1 MNTTEIEAQNVETQQ
16 LGEIVHPLS
25 EYSLRGKYDELVT
38 QKLTQTYVLQGV
50 ALLGESTVLYA
61 EHNTGKTLITFALL
75 IEAIQSGR
83 VQGDK
88 VYYVNVDDSFN
99 GAVDKLGF
107 AQKHGFHY
115 IARDQAGFSVERLRV
130 AMVEMIESGT
140 AKGTVLIL
148 DTLKKF
154 VDLMDKA
161 KSSKFADLVR
171 SFVSKGGTVIALAHT
186 NKNRG
191 ADGRPQYGGTSD
203 IISDF
208 DCAFIMSAT
217 DAEGQSGLKLVEFA
231 NQKARGPVEKYA
243 YCTYP
248 GDPKVPYADKLAAV
262 RLIPEEELAEM
273 KRKAGMAR
281 DADAIAVITDCISS
295 GVTQKMALIKAVR
308 DQTGLS
314 RGTVAA
320 VLDTYVGTD
329 KERHL
334 WSVRVGA
341 RGAKIY
347 SPLQPSVEHVD
358 RVSDDF

>member
-1 MNTTEIEAQNVETQQ
+1 MNTTEIEAQNVEAQRVE
-16 LGEIVHPLS
+16 EIAHPLDKF
-25 EYSLRGKYDELVT
+25 SLRGKHELLVT
-38 QKLTQTYVLQGV
+38 QKLAQVHVMQGV

-75 IEAIQSGR
+75 IEAIESGR
-83 VQGDK
+83 VRADK
-88 VYYVNVDDSFN
+88 VYYINVDDSFN

-107 AQKHGFHY
+107 AQKYGFHY
-115 IARDQAGFSVERLRV
+115 LARDQEGFSVERLRV
-130 AMVEMIESGT
+130 AMLEMIETGT
-140 AKGTVLIL
+140 ANGTVLVL

-154 VDLMDKA
+154 VDLMDKT

-208 DCAFIMSAT
+208 DCAHIMSAT
-217 DAEGQSGLKLVEFA
+217 DAEGQQGVKLVEFR
-231 NQKARGPVEKYA
+231 NEKSRGPVEKYV

-248 GDPKVPYADKLAAV
+248 GDPKVPYAEKLAAV
-262 RLIPEEELAEM
+262 RLVPEEELAEM
-273 KRKAGMAR
+273 KHKARMAR
-281 DADAIAVITDCISS
+281 DAEAIEIIKKCISDGAS
-295 GVTQKMALIKAVR
+295 QKTELLKEVQA
-308 DQTGLS
+308 QTDLS
-314 RGTVAA
+314 RRAVGM
-320 VLDTYVGTD
+320 VLDTYAGTD
-329 KERHL
+329 KARNF

-347 SPLQPSVEHVD
+347 SLLTPWIAPVD
-358 RVSDDF
+358 PDDY